1 MKPYLQWQIRKIL
14 NGRLSSLNDFVFAKK
29 FWGLQFYTNQAVN
42 PSCIIARRR
51 MEVDPLAEPKQ
62 QDRVPYVIVA
72 GSSPQDRLADLVR
85 APSELLAN
93 RSLTLNGPYYILRAI
108 FPALVRIFEVLP
120 DFDYALLTTWYDEV
134 RHWRADKLKL
144 DAMGAGEAG
153 CGNLKE
159 HLSTA
164 LCVLCHRKITTG
176 NEASSATSTTSSE
189 VNQYP
194 LCHRCLHSSQKS
206 TLQLKDKVW
215 TLGRTMNQLV
225 GTCAG
230 CTGQSM
236 HREVA
241 KWPGQRHQCLSYT
254 CPNLVRVHQA
264 VRDYE
269 LLCTV
274 DQLVSPRLLLVL
286 PSSSSTSTKS

>member
-1 MKPYLQWQIRKIL
+1 
-14 NGRLSSLNDFVFAKK
+14 
-29 FWGLQFYTNQAVN
+29 
-42 PSCIIARRR
+42 
-51 MEVDPLAEPKQ
+51 MESDPLAEPKQ
-62 QDRVPYVIVA
+62 LDRVPYVIVA

-85 APSELLAN
+85 APSELLTN

-120 DFDYALLTTWYDEV
+120 DFDYALLMTWYDEV

-144 DAMGAGEAG
+144 DVLGDAGG
-153 CGNLKE
+153 GNLRE

-176 NEASSATSTTSSE
+176 SEASATSTSSSE
-189 VNQYP
+189 ANQYP
-194 LCHRCLHSSQKS
+194 LCNRCLHSSQKS
-206 TLQLKDKVW
+206 AFQLKDKVW
-215 TLGRTMNQLV
+215 TVGRTMNQLV
-225 GTCAG
+225 STCVS
-230 CTGQSM
+230 CTGQPM

-241 KWPGQRHQCLSYT
+241 KWPAQRHHCLSYS
-254 CPNLVRVHQA
+254 CPNLARVHQA

-274 DQLVSPRLLLVL
+274 DQFVSPRLLTVL
-286 PSSSSTSTKS
+286 PSSSSTKS